1 MKMKTPE
8 KSFFAPAKAWKY
20 LTRKPVTISMDDILT
35 NPREASDRYRGFHVN
50 DWEKCIG
57 CGTCSKICPTDAIT
71 MIEFKELPDVEGSK
85 AERPSID
92 YGRCSFCGLC
102 VDICTTG
109 SLQMTKEY
117 LHISK
122 DPSTFFFI
130 PTEDGIHRM
139 KKSLGYVRDE
149 NSDLLGLEREEME
162 IDPPEVRKTSFIEMV
177 KGFSKEQAI
186 KEASR
191 CVDCSICE
199 KTCPAHM
206 NIADY
211 IRDIYIDD
219 LETGLKDL
227 YKTNPLPA
235 VCGRMCTH
243 KCETVCS
250 IGHRGEP
257 VAIRWLKRY
266 IVDNVPQE
274 KYGEI
279 LNQEVIKRANAKVAI
294 IGAGPAGLSAA
305 YFLSLMGYEITI
317 YEEKNRPGGVLNYGG
332 PSYRL
337 PDYAF
342 EQDVNYIK
350 SLGVKIITNTK
361 VGKDITLEELREKC
375 DVIFASTGF
384 NKGRKLPI
392 EGADHEKVYDSL
404 TILEEMKNYVR
415 GEGSKPY
422 IPKSLV
428 VIGGG
433 NVAMDVARSMLRL
446 QNLENGESEVHV
458 LSLERTF
465 DEMPADEDEIVE
477 GKEEGVNFHPGWG
490 PVKVIVEDG
499 KLKGVLFKKCVEV
512 FDGNGRFNPKY
523 DESKTM
529 MVEADMVV
537 MTVGQAPDYSYLPED
552 IQNKITIERGKI
564 KTNEYGQVKGVPW
577 LFAGGDIVNGP
588 DIIHG
593 IADGHRAAQG
603 IDKYIMEGKIVK

>member
-1 MKMKTPE
+1 MMNTPE
-8 KSFFAPAKAWKY
+8 KSFFAPARAWKY
-20 LTRKPVTISMDDILT
+20 LTKKPVTVPMEDILIT
-35 NPREASDRYRGFHVN
+35 PREASDRYRGFHIN

-71 MIEFKELPDVEGSK
+71 MIEFEELPDVEGSK
-85 AERPSID
+85 PERPSID

-122 DPSTFFFI
+122 DPNTFFFI
-130 PTEDGIHRM
+130 PTEEGIHGI
-139 KKSLGYVRDE
+139 KKPLGYVRDE
-149 NSDLLGLEREEME
+149 DSDLLDLEREEME
-162 IDPPEVRKTSFIEMV
+162 IDPPEIRKTSFIEMV
-177 KGFSKEQAI
+177 KGFSKEQAVR
-186 KEASR
+186 EASR
-191 CVDCSICE
+191 CVGCSICE

-211 IRDIYIDD
+211 IKDIYDDD
-219 LETGLKDL
+219 LQTGLKDL

-243 KCETVCS
+243 KCETVCT

-257 VAIRWLKRY
+257 IAIRWLKRY
-266 IVDNVPQE
+266 IVDNVPQD
-274 KYGEI
+274 KYPEI
-279 LNQEVIKRANAKVAI
+279 LDQEVIKKANAKVAI
-294 IGAGPAGLSAA
+294 VGAGPAGLSAA
-305 YFLSLMGYEITI
+305 YFLSLMGYEITV

-337 PDYAF
+337 PDSAF

-361 VGKDITLEELREKC
+361 VGKDITLEELKAKN
-375 DVIFASTGF
+375 DVIFVSTGF

-392 EGADHEKVYDSL
+392 EGSDHEKVFDSL

-415 GEGSKPY
+415 GEGPKPY

-446 QNLENGESEVHV
+446 QNLEYKKSEVHV
-458 LSLERTF
+458 LSLERNF

-477 GKEEGVNFHPGWG
+477 GKEEGVIFHPGWG
-490 PVKVIVEDG
+490 PVKVIVENG
-499 KLKGVLFKKCVEV
+499 ELKGVLFRKCLEV
-512 FDGNGRFNPKY
+512 FDENGRFNPKY
-523 DESKTM
+523 DESNTIT
-529 MVEADMVV
+529 VNADMVV
-537 MTVGQAPDYSYLPED
+537 MTVGQAPDYSYLPEE
-552 IQNKITIERGKI
+552 IQKNMKIERGRI
-564 KTNEYGQVKGVPW
+564 KTNEYGQVEGVPW
-577 LFAGGDIVNGP
+577 LFAGGDIVHGP

-593 IADGHRAAQG
+593 VADGHKAAQG
-603 IDKYIMEGKIVK
+603 IDQYIMDKQLSK